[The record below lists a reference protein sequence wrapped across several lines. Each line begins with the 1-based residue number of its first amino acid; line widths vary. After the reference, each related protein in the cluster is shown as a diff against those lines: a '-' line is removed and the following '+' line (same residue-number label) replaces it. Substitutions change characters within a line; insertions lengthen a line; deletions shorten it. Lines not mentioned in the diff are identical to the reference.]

1 VGDESLGR
9 RLSGIDSNKKIFTRD
24 KKKIAFLDLLL
35 QVKLADGS
43 KLSNSDIR
51 EEVDTFM
58 FEGHDTTT
66 CSLAWTLFLIGHYPE
81 VSITT
86 ACHIALMNAEILS
99 NYGFKD
105 NLKNKRYIPLNI
117 RCKKGFMRSN

>member
-1 VGDESLGR
+1 MGDESLAG
-9 RLSGIDSNKKIFTRD
+9 RLSDIDSNNKIFTRD

-35 QVKLADGS
+35 QVKLTDGS
-43 KLSNSDIR
+43 KLSNADIR

-81 VSITT
+81 VSNTSKYNT
-86 ACHIALMNAEILS
+86 ASARLL
-99 NYGFKD
+99 
-105 NLKNKRYIPLNI
+105 
-117 RCKKGFMRSN
+117 